1 MDQIFDFFE
10 RLFNSNNWPARW
22 HCGIWTPFHGWLYII
37 SSSLIA
43 MAYFSI
49 PVILLYLIKKS
60 KHHLPFRKVFWLFI
74 LFILSCGVTHVFDAL
89 VFWLPVYRM
98 SALVLFVTAIT
109 SWMAVYGL
117 YKIIPSALVLKSPA
131 VLEKIIEERTLELQA
146 TNRGL
151 QQLNNELSLAK
162 LESEKLMKQ
171 KEEFLGIASHELKT
185 PLTIL
190 KAYTQLLSEKASL
203 EKPTNADI
211 QNKMRVQI
219 DRLALLIYDL
229 LDVTKIKE
237 GMLIYSKK
245 RVSLS
250 AIITDVVQ
258 DIRHTSLSNNIIFE
272 NIVDVE
278 IVADRERISQVFLN
292 LLSNAIKYSPTGSPV
307 VITVQEK
314 DSTVIC
320 TVKDQGFGIP
330 ANQQDKIFEKFYRAT
345 GEYRDTYP
353 GMGLGLHIAE
363 NIITNHEG
371 RIWVESEEG
380 KGSVFYVQLPI
391 ASETSNIS

>member
-1 MDQIFDFFE
+1 
-10 RLFNSNNWPARW
+10 
-22 HCGIWTPFHGWLYII
+22 
-37 SSSLIA
+37 

-49 PVILLYLIKKS
+49 PVILFYLIKKS
-60 KHHLPFRKVFWLFI
+60 KNHLPFQKIFWLFI

-89 VFWLPVYRM
+89 MFWFPVYRM

-117 YKIIPSALVLKSPA
+117 YKIIPSALALKSPA
-131 VLEKIIEERTLELQA
+131 VLEKIIQERTLELQVS
-146 TNRGL
+146 NNHL
-151 QQLNNELSLAK
+151 QQLNSELTLAK

-190 KAYTQLLSEKASL
+190 KAYTQLLSEKTDG
-203 EKPTNADI
+203 EKITQTDI

-237 GMLIYSKK
+237 GMLVYYKK
-245 RVSLS
+245 RVNLKH
-250 AIITDVVQ
+250 IITDVVQ
-258 DIRHTSLSNNIIFE
+258 DIRHTSLSNNIILE
-272 NIVDVE
+272 NIVDIE
-278 IVADRERISQVFLN
+278 IIADRERIAQVFLN
-292 LLSNAIKYSPTGSPV
+292 LLSNAMKYSPAGSPII
-307 VITVQEK
+307 ITVQKEEH
-314 DSTVIC
+314 TIIC
-320 TVKDQGFGIP
+320 AVKDQGFGIP
-330 ANQQDKIFEKFYRAT
+330 QDQQDKIFEKFYRAT
-345 GEYRDTYP
+345 GGHRDTYP

-371 RIWVESEEG
+371 TIWVESEEG
-380 KGSVFYVQLPI
+380 KGSTFYFQLPI
-391 ASETSNIS
+391 ASEDSYLN